1 MNPLSVICPFSPT
14 LSHTPLV
21 PGLGLVSFNS
31 RITESIAQQMLLSHD
46 AMEVNHAPNPND
58 IIWDNVSIPRSV
70 SQLILVALSSAVTQL
85 ILTFNLNTIV
95 VLLYRSCNR
104 SQIRMRNFIT
114 NTGIIV
120 GSLFWSSLVT
130 SINDLAATADLPQYQ
145 QQYLSVLI
153 VLVCL
158 LVLPFIFDF
167 LARYYEGIKLE
178 SEIQSTIMT
187 RYYLPRAHSSF

>member
-1 MNPLSVICPFSPT
+1 
-14 LSHTPLV
+14 
-21 PGLGLVSFNS
+21 
-31 RITESIAQQMLLSHD
+31 
-46 AMEVNHAPNPND
+46 
-58 IIWDNVSIPRSV
+58 
-70 SQLILVALSSAVTQL
+70 
-85 ILTFNLNTIV
+85 
-95 VLLYRSCNR
+95 
-104 SQIRMRNFIT
+104 MRNFIT

-178 SEIQSTIMT
+178 SEIQATIMT
-187 RYYLPRAHSSF
+187 RYFWYQLINVYVTVGFGGVQIVTQILMILKNPQLLVNFVGQTIPSVSLYFVDMVIVKIFTAVPLEMIRPWQIITIHLMSRCMDRRKTTRRDLRTGAFYAWPMLYGWIYPQVRCLTG

>member
-1 MNPLSVICPFSPT
+1 
-14 LSHTPLV
+14 
-21 PGLGLVSFNS
+21 
-31 RITESIAQQMLLSHD
+31 MLLSHD

-187 RYYLPRAHSSF
+187 RYHLTRALSNI

>member
-1 MNPLSVICPFSPT
+1 
-14 LSHTPLV
+14 
-21 PGLGLVSFNS
+21 
-31 RITESIAQQMLLSHD
+31 MLLSHD

-95 VLLYRSCNR
+95 VLLYQSCNR